1 MNHCIQTSAR
11 TVGQICEKGEK
22 MAEKLYY
29 LFFNGERICES
40 IRLDDA
46 LVLIE
51 AFCRKYYNESSFKF
65 ELVELER
72 CVSGGGE
79 DGTVH

>member
-1 MNHCIQTSAR
+1 
-11 TVGQICEKGEK
+11 

-40 IRLDDA
+40 IRLGDA

-51 AFCRKYYNESSFKF
+51 AFCKKFYNESFFKF

-72 CVSGGGE
+72 CNDTTE
-79 DGTVH
+79 RRDDEQIR